1 MHSSSIVTI
10 NYCDFLLTGSLHLSV
25 LDEDESFLQGHL
37 DIPKSAISE
46 RWTGLPLC
54 PSRSSNDFV
63 KKHLTFS
70 GTPGVRFT
78 IEASQDYEID
88 LNEEKTYHIFE
99 WNTVNVFQFTPPKD
113 ISETQLDITVTSES
127 DVPCY
132 MKVSQICQDVNKDN
146 IRVVDYRGESIR
158 LSFAKKGRITLSTA
172 STPPLTD
179 STASWYIGLALN
191 NAAGTTPLNASKTG
205 TLTVTRSFN
214 YSYGGPMSFIC
225 LVPFFFG
232 GIVAVWAL
240 YCFKEPHVSPWA
252 SHIEPVTRKDVC
264 RAMCKVLCTYWFA
277 GGHKTYSYITCIVG
291 SVLMVG
297 AFQFV
302 YANWYL
308 MIQEGDRDDCYYNDF
323 CYRVS
328 NYDIPFNSMSSN
340 FVYIV
345 HAFILA
351 LSVWY
356 MESELLARCKKIRQT
371 QPPPVAENAE
381 CNSTEA
387 HKRRISF
394 SIGYAFS
401 WALLFEG
408 LFSMLYHL
416 CPTKMTFQFDLA
428 FMFVIS
434 GLIVVVMY
442 NGIQLNHAGER
453 GGHVGASNFY
463 LGFIVPLY
471 ILNYLGSLN
480 HSKEGLI
487 PTAAWA
493 TPLALWAFFIFN
505 WVGYK
510 LYLENWC
517 LLILWRWVVKNCR
530 LQCVGSH
537 SWNPNNYSPQNVEVG
552 KFVCLMIGLIVALL
566 MFCLFS
572 VTKYIGSLPHALLF
586 TCILE
591 SVIVICWKLCKCC
604 CLWRDLGYKKFPC
617 VIIYVLTT
625 LALGF
630 SALAFFIGFPTTDKA
645 ETPEISRNKNHEC
658 IIIDFYD
665 YHDLWHILSS
675 FALLM
680 GVHIVMFASYDPDT
694 ITRGILTSD
703 YGAIELNSNL

>member
-10 NYCDFLLTGSLHLSV
+10 NYCDFLLTGSLHLSL

-471 ILNYLGSLN
+471 ILNYIGSLN

-493 TPLALWAFFIFN
+493 TPLALWAFFIN

-537 SWNPNNYSPQNVEVG
+537 SWNPNNYSPQNVKEG
-552 KFVCLMIGLIVALL
+552 KFVCLMIGLIVAVL
-566 MFCLFS
+566 MFS

-591 SVIVICWKLCKCC
+591 SVIVICWKLRKCC

-645 ETPEISRNKNHEC
+645 ETPEISRNKNHKC

>member
-127 DVPCY
+127 DVLCY

-291 SVLMVG
+291 CVLMVG

-302 YANWYL
+302 YADWYL
-308 MIQEGDRDDCYYNDF
+308 MIQEGDRDHCYYNDF
-323 CYRVS
+323 CYRVLY
-328 NYDIPFNSMSSN
+328 YDIPFNLMSSN
-340 FVYIV
+340 FAYIL

-471 ILNYLGSLN
+471 ILNYIGSLN

-537 SWNPNNYSPQNVEVG
+537 SWNPNNYSPQNVKEG
-552 KFVCLMIGLIVALL
+552 KFVCLMIGLIVAVL

-591 SVIVICWKLCKCC
+591 SVIVISWKLRKCC

-645 ETPEISRNKNHEC
+645 ETPEISRNKNHKC
-658 IIIDFYD
+658 IIKDFYD

>member
-232 GIVAVWAL
+232 GVVAVWAL

-291 SVLMVG
+291 CVLMVG

-302 YANWYL
+302 YADWYL
-308 MIQEGDRDDCYYNDF
+308 MIQEGDRDHCYYNDF
-323 CYRVS
+323 CYRVLY
-328 NYDIPFNSMSSN
+328 YDIPFNLMSSN
-340 FVYIV
+340 FAYIL

-645 ETPEISRNKNHEC
+645 ETPEISRNKNHKC

-703 YGAIELNSNL
+703 YGAIELNSNH

>member
-252 SHIEPVTRKDVC
+252 SHVEPVTRKDVC

-291 SVLMVG
+291 CVLMVG

-302 YANWYL
+302 YADWYL
-308 MIQEGDRDDCYYNDF
+308 MIQEGDRDHCYYNDF
-323 CYRVS
+323 CYRVLY
-328 NYDIPFNSMSSN
+328 YDIPFNLMSSN
-340 FVYIV
+340 FAYIL

-394 SIGYAFS
+394 SIGYGFS

-493 TPLALWAFFIFN
+493 TPLALWVFFIFN

-537 SWNPNNYSPQNVEVG
+537 SWNPNNYSPQNVREG
-552 KFVCLMIGLIVALL
+552 KFVCLMIGLIVAVL

-591 SVIVICWKLCKCC
+591 SVIVICWKLLKCC

-645 ETPEISRNKNHEC
+645 ETPEISRNKNHKC

>member
-132 MKVSQICQDVNKDN
+132 MKVSRICQDVNKDN

-291 SVLMVG
+291 CVLMVG

-302 YANWYL
+302 YADWYL
-308 MIQEGDRDDCYYNDF
+308 MIQEGDRDHCYYNDF
-323 CYRVS
+323 CYRVLY
-328 NYDIPFNSMSSN
+328 YDIPFNLMSSN
-340 FVYIV
+340 FAYIL

-408 LFSMLYHL
+408 LFSMLYDL

-493 TPLALWAFFIFN
+493 TPLALWAFFI
-505 WVGYK
+505 
-510 LYLENWC
+510 
-517 LLILWRWVVKNCR
+517 
-530 LQCVGSH
+530 S
-537 SWNPNNYSPQNVEVG
+537 
-552 KFVCLMIGLIVALL
+552 
-566 MFCLFS
+566 
-572 VTKYIGSLPHALLF
+572 
-586 TCILE
+586 
-591 SVIVICWKLCKCC
+591 
-604 CLWRDLGYKKFPC
+604 
-617 VIIYVLTT
+617 
-625 LALGF
+625 
-630 SALAFFIGFPTTDKA
+630 
-645 ETPEISRNKNHEC
+645 
-658 IIIDFYD
+658 
-665 YHDLWHILSS
+665 
-675 FALLM
+675 
-680 GVHIVMFASYDPDT
+680 
-694 ITRGILTSD
+694 
-703 YGAIELNSNL
+703 

>member
-132 MKVSQICQDVNKDN
+132 MKVSRICQDVNKDN

-291 SVLMVG
+291 CVLMVG

-302 YANWYL
+302 YADWYL
-308 MIQEGDRDDCYYNDF
+308 MIQEGDRDHCYYNDF
-323 CYRVS
+323 CYRVLY
-328 NYDIPFNSMSSN
+328 YDIPFNLMSSN
-340 FVYIV
+340 FAYIL

-442 NGIQLNHAGER
+442 NGIQLNHAGET
-453 GGHVGASNFY
+453 GGYGGASNFY

-471 ILNYLGSLN
+471 ILNYIGSLN

-537 SWNPNNYSPQNVEVG
+537 SWNPNNYSPQNVKEG
-552 KFVCLMIGLIVALL
+552 KFVCLMIGLIVAVL

-591 SVIVICWKLCKCC
+591 SVIVICWKLLKCC

-617 VIIYVLTT
+617 VVIYVLTT

-645 ETPEISRNKNHEC
+645 ETPEISRNKNHKC

>member
-1 MHSSSIVTI
+1 
-10 NYCDFLLTGSLHLSV
+10 
-25 LDEDESFLQGHL
+25 
-37 DIPKSAISE
+37 
-46 RWTGLPLC
+46 
-54 PSRSSNDFV
+54 
-63 KKHLTFS
+63 
-70 GTPGVRFT
+70 
-78 IEASQDYEID
+78 
-88 LNEEKTYHIFE
+88 
-99 WNTVNVFQFTPPKD
+99 
-113 ISETQLDITVTSES
+113 
-127 DVPCY
+127 
-132 MKVSQICQDVNKDN
+132 
-146 IRVVDYRGESIR
+146 
-158 LSFAKKGRITLSTA
+158 
-172 STPPLTD
+172 
-179 STASWYIGLALN
+179 
-191 NAAGTTPLNASKTG
+191 
-205 TLTVTRSFN
+205 
-214 YSYGGPMSFIC
+214 MSFIY

-232 GIVAVWAL
+232 GVVAVWAL

-291 SVLMVG
+291 CVLMVG

-302 YANWYL
+302 YADWYL
-308 MIQEGDRDDCYYNDF
+308 MIQEGDRDHCYYNDF
-323 CYRVS
+323 CYRVLY
-328 NYDIPFNSMSSN
+328 YDIPFNLMSSN
-340 FVYIV
+340 FAYIL

-394 SIGYAFS
+394 SVGYAFS

-471 ILNYLGSLN
+471 ILNYIGSLN

-537 SWNPNNYSPQNVEVG
+537 SWNPNNYSPQNVKVG

-645 ETPEISRNKNHEC
+645 ETPEISRNKNHKC

-703 YGAIELNSNL
+703 YGAIELNSNH

>member
-291 SVLMVG
+291 CVLMVG

-302 YANWYL
+302 YADWYL
-308 MIQEGDRDDCYYNDF
+308 MIQEGDRDHCYYNDF
-323 CYRVS
+323 CYRVLY
-328 NYDIPFNSMSSN
+328 YDIPFNLMSSN
-340 FVYIV
+340 FAYIL

-537 SWNPNNYSPQNVEVG
+537 SWNPNNYSPQNVKEG
-552 KFVCLMIGLIVALL
+552 KFVCLMIGLIVAVL

-591 SVIVICWKLCKCC
+591 SVIVICWKFRKCC

-645 ETPEISRNKNHEC
+645 ETPEISRNKNHKC

-703 YGAIELNSNL
+703 YGAIELSSNL